1 MLESRAIECSYYID
15 ATAHLDQDENEFRF
29 TSKQHIDI
37 RLSGDAAMNGRQVRT
52 LDKKTQILRAARSV
66 VMDGG
71 FGDLQM
77 NAVAAAAGV
86 AVGTIYRYFP
96 SRAELCA
103 AIVSTT
109 SQREVDVLAGIAVSD
124 GSPSQKVRDAVRT
137 FATRA
142 MRGRRLAY
150 GLIFEPIDPEVESTR
165 LKYRRAIARVFETI
179 IREGIAAGEFRAVDV
194 EVAGACLVGAFMEG
208 LVGSLAPDTGGVRER
223 ATEVAEAIA
232 DLCLAAVARP
242 DNPALSGRPVREGAK
257 APVPLRQR
265 SREGRS
271 G

>member
-1 MLESRAIECSYYID
+1 MSAR
-15 ATAHLDQDENEFRF
+15 HV
-29 TSKQHIDI
+29 
-37 RLSGDAAMNGRQVRT
+37 GM

-86 AVGTIYRYFP
+86 AVGTIYRYFS

-124 GSPSQKVRDAVRT
+124 GTPSQKVRDAVRT
-137 FATRA
+137 FAARA

-165 LKYRRAIARVFETI
+165 LQYRRAIARVFETI
-179 IREGIAAGEFRAVDV
+179 IRQGIAAGEFRNVDV

-208 LVGSLAPDTGGVRER
+208 LVGSLAPDTSGLPDW
-223 ATEVAEAIA
+223 AAEVAGAIA
-232 DLCLAAVARP
+232 DLCLAAVAKPGNALLEDRP
-242 DNPALSGRPVREGAK
+242 AGNGGA
-257 APVPLRQR
+257 APIRLRQR
-265 SREGRS
+265 P
-271 G
+271 

>member
-1 MLESRAIECSYYID
+1 MSPKPSRA
-15 ATAHLDQDENEFRF
+15 
-29 TSKQHIDI
+29 
-37 RLSGDAAMNGRQVRT
+37 

-71 FGDLQM
+71 FRELQM

-103 AIVSTT
+103 AIVSVT
-109 SQREVDVLAGIAVSD
+109 SQREVDVLSGIAVAE
-124 GSPSQKVRDAVRT
+124 GEPSRKVRDAVRT
-137 FATRA
+137 FAARA

-179 IREGIAAGEFRAVDV
+179 IREGIAAGEFRDVDV
-194 EVAGACLVGAFMEG
+194 EVAGAFLVGAFMEG
-208 LVGSLAPDTGGVRER
+208 LVGSLAPDTGGIQER
-223 ATEVAEAIA
+223 ADEIADAIA
-232 DLCLAAVARP
+232 DLCLAAVAK
-242 DNPALSGRPVREGAK
+242 SGHPLLHH
-257 APVPLRQR
+257 APRTESAAQAIPLRP
-265 SREGRS
+265 
-271 G
+271 

>member
-1 MLESRAIECSYYID
+1 MKNLDSGYD
-15 ATAHLDQDENEFRF
+15 AVTA
-29 TSKQHIDI
+29 KHI
-37 RLSGDAAMNGRQVRT
+37 RT
-52 LDKKTQILRAARSV
+52 LDKKAQILRAARSV

-109 SQREVDVLAGIAVSD
+109 SQREVDVLSGIAVAE

-137 FATRA
+137 FAARA

-179 IREGIAAGEFRAVDV
+179 IREGIVAGEFRDVDA
-194 EVAGACLVGAFMEG
+194 EIAGACLVGAFMEG
-208 LVGSLAPDTGGVRER
+208 LVGSLAPDTGGVKER
-223 ATEVAEAIA
+223 AEEIA
-232 DLCLAAVARP
+232 DSIADICLAAVSKP
-242 DNPALSGRPVREGAK
+242 DNGLLKDRSVEEGAVTPIQLK
-257 APVPLRQR
+257 SR
-265 SREGRS
+265 S
-271 G
+271 

>member
-1 MLESRAIECSYYID
+1 M
-15 ATAHLDQDENEFRF
+15 TA
-29 TSKQHIDI
+29 KQI
-37 RLSGDAAMNGRQVRT
+37 RS

-71 FGDLQM
+71 FRELQM
-77 NAVAAAAGV
+77 NAVAGAAGV

-109 SQREVDVLAGIAVSD
+109 SQREVDVLSGIAVAE

-137 FATRA
+137 FAARA

-179 IREGIAAGEFRAVDV
+179 IREGVAAGEFRDVDV
-194 EVAGACLVGAFMEG
+194 ELAGACLVGAFMEG
-208 LVGSLAPDTGGVRER
+208 LVGSLAPDTGGIQAR
-223 ATEVAEAIA
+223 ADEIAAAIA
-232 DLCLAAVARP
+232 DLCLAAVLMPGNPLPNQQSVEEGVTEPIAMRQRP
-242 DNPALSGRPVREGAK
+242 SGR
-257 APVPLRQR
+257 
-265 SREGRS
+265 SS
-271 G
+271 

>member
-1 MLESRAIECSYYID
+1 MRVVDLPLKVLR
-15 ATAHLDQDENEFRF
+15 LG
-29 TSKQHIDI
+29 DI
-37 RLSGDAAMNGRQVRT
+37 QAMSAKQVRS

-71 FGDLQM
+71 FRELQM

-109 SQREVDVLAGIAVSD
+109 SQREVDVLSGIAVAE
-124 GSPSQKVRDAVRT
+124 GEPSQKVRDAVRT
-137 FATRA
+137 FAARA

-165 LKYRRAIARVFETI
+165 LKYRRAVARVFETI
-179 IREGIAAGEFRAVDV
+179 IREGIASGEFREVDV
-194 EVAGACLVGAFMEG
+194 EVAGACVVGAFMEG
-208 LVGSLAPDTGGVRER
+208 LVGSLAPDTGGVQAR
-223 ATEVAEAIA
+223 ADEIASAIA
-232 DLCLAAVARP
+232 DLCLAAVAKPGNRLLDQQRP
-242 DNPALSGRPVREGAK
+242 AIAATEPVS
-257 APVPLRQR
+257 LRQK
-265 SREGRS
+265 S
-271 G
+271 

>member
-1 MLESRAIECSYYID
+1 MSPKPSRA
-15 ATAHLDQDENEFRF
+15 
-29 TSKQHIDI
+29 
-37 RLSGDAAMNGRQVRT
+37 

-71 FGDLQM
+71 FRELQM

-103 AIVSTT
+103 AIVSVT
-109 SQREVDVLAGIAVSD
+109 SQREVDVLSGIAVAE
-124 GSPSQKVRDAVRT
+124 GEPSRKVRDAVRT
-137 FATRA
+137 FAARA

-179 IREGIAAGEFRAVDV
+179 IREGIAAGEFRDVDV
-194 EVAGACLVGAFMEG
+194 EVAGAFLVGAFMEG
-208 LVGSLAPDTGGVRER
+208 LVGSLAPDTGGIQER
-223 ATEVAEAIA
+223 ADEIADAIA
-232 DLCLAAVARP
+232 DLCLAAVAKPGHPLLNR
-242 DNPALSGRPVREGAK
+242 
-257 APVPLRQR
+257 APRTESAAQAIPLRPR
-265 SREGRS
+265 P
-271 G
+271 

>member
-1 MLESRAIECSYYID
+1 MNAR
-15 ATAHLDQDENEFRF
+15 N
-29 TSKQHIDI
+29 I
-37 RLSGDAAMNGRQVRT
+37 RS
-52 LDKKTQILRAARSV
+52 LDKKAQILRAARSV

-71 FGDLQM
+71 FGQLQM

-109 SQREVDVLAGIAVSD
+109 SQREVDVLSGIAVAE

-137 FATRA
+137 FAARA

-165 LKYRRAIARVFETI
+165 LRYRRAIARVFETI
-179 IREGIAAGEFRAVDV
+179 IREGIASGEFRKVDV

-208 LVGSLAPDTGGVRER
+208 LIGSLAPDTGGVQAR
-223 ATEVAEAIA
+223 ADEIAEAIA
-232 DLCLAAVARP
+232 DICLAAVAKGASDVRN
-242 DNPALSGRPVREGAK
+242 DLSAEERAT
-257 APVPLRQR
+257 APLRLR
-265 SREGRS
+265 T
-271 G
+271 

>member
-1 MLESRAIECSYYID
+1 MSAR
-15 ATAHLDQDENEFRF
+15 N
-29 TSKQHIDI
+29 I
-37 RLSGDAAMNGRQVRT
+37 RN
-52 LDKKTQILRAARSV
+52 LDKKAQILRAARSV

-71 FGDLQM
+71 FGQLQM

-109 SQREVDVLAGIAVSD
+109 SQREVDVLAGIAVAE

-137 FATRA
+137 FAARA
-142 MRGRRLAY
+142 MRSQRLAY

-165 LKYRRAIARVFETI
+165 LRYRRAIARVFETI
-179 IREGIAAGEFRAVDV
+179 IREGIASGEFRKVDV

-208 LVGSLAPDTGGVRER
+208 LIGSLAPDTGGIQAR
-223 ATEVAEAIA
+223 ADEIAEAIA
-232 DLCLAAVARP
+232 DICLATVAKGGGEVR
-242 DNPALSGRPVREGAK
+242 DELSAEERAT
-257 APVPLRQR
+257 VPLRLR
-265 SREGRS
+265 T
-271 G
+271 

>member
-1 MLESRAIECSYYID
+1 
-15 ATAHLDQDENEFRF
+15 
-29 TSKQHIDI
+29 
-37 RLSGDAAMNGRQVRT
+37 
-52 LDKKTQILRAARSV
+52 LDKKSQILRAARSV

-71 FGDLQM
+71 FRDLQM

-103 AIVSTT
+103 AIVSVT
-109 SQREVDVLAGIAVSD
+109 SQREVDVLSGIAVAE

-137 FATRA
+137 FAARA
-142 MRGRRLAY
+142 VRGRRLAY

-179 IREGIAAGEFRAVDV
+179 VREGIAAGEFRDVDP
-194 EVAGACLVGAFMEG
+194 EIAGTCLVGAFMEG
-208 LVGSLAPDTGGVRER
+208 LVGPLAPDRSGHQER
-223 ATEVAEAIA
+223 VAEMADVIA
-232 DLCLAAVARP
+232 DLCLAIVAGPKNQLAESRSVTGG
-242 DNPALSGRPVREGAK
+242 PATPH
-257 APVPLRQR
+257 PLQLKP
-265 SREGRS
+265 G

>member
-1 MLESRAIECSYYID
+1 VA
-15 ATAHLDQDENEFRF
+15 
-29 TSKQHIDI
+29 KQI
-37 RLSGDAAMNGRQVRT
+37 RS

-71 FGDLQM
+71 FQELQM

-109 SQREVDVLAGIAVSD
+109 SQREVDVLSGIAVAE
-124 GSPSQKVRDAVRT
+124 GEPSQKVRDAVRA
-137 FATRA
+137 FASRA
-142 MRGRRLAY
+142 MRGKRLAY

-179 IREGIAAGEFRAVDV
+179 IREGIAAGEFRELDV

-208 LVGSLAPDTGGVRER
+208 LIGSLAPDTGGVQER
-223 ATEVAEAIA
+223 ADEIANSIA
-232 DLCLAAVARP
+232 DLCLAAVQKSGHLAAEQRP
-242 DNPALSGRPVREGAK
+242 ISGAAKPIALKHNP
-257 APVPLRQR
+257 
-265 SREGRS
+265 
-271 G
+271 

>member
-1 MLESRAIECSYYID
+1 MSPKPSRA
-15 ATAHLDQDENEFRF
+15 
-29 TSKQHIDI
+29 
-37 RLSGDAAMNGRQVRT
+37 

-71 FGDLQM
+71 FRELQM

-103 AIVSTT
+103 AIVSVT
-109 SQREVDVLAGIAVSD
+109 SQREVDVLSGIAVAE
-124 GSPSQKVRDAVRT
+124 GAPSQKVRDAVRT
-137 FATRA
+137 FAARA

-179 IREGIAAGEFRAVDV
+179 IREGIAAGEFRDVDV
-194 EVAGACLVGAFMEG
+194 EVAGAFLVGAFMEG
-208 LVGSLAPDTGGVRER
+208 LVGSLAPDTGGVQER
-223 ATEVAEAIA
+223 ADEIANAIA
-232 DLCLAAVARP
+232 DLCLAAVAKP
-242 DNPALSGRPVREGAK
+242 GHPLLIQASIPQGASQ
-257 APVPLRQR
+257 AIPLRQR
-265 SREGRS
+265 P
-271 G
+271 

>member
-1 MLESRAIECSYYID
+1 MSA
-15 ATAHLDQDENEFRF
+15 
-29 TSKQHIDI
+29 K
-37 RLSGDAAMNGRQVRT
+37 QVRS

-71 FGDLQM
+71 FRELQM

-109 SQREVDVLAGIAVSD
+109 SQREVDVLSGIAVAE
-124 GSPSQKVRDAVRT
+124 GEPSQKVRDAVRT
-137 FATRA
+137 FASRA

-165 LKYRRAIARVFETI
+165 LKYRRAVARVFETI
-179 IREGIAAGEFRAVDV
+179 IREGIASGEFREVDV
-194 EVAGACLVGAFMEG
+194 EVAGACVVGAFMEG
-208 LVGSLAPDTGGVRER
+208 LVGSLAPDTGGVQAR
-223 ATEVAEAIA
+223 ADEIASAIA
-232 DLCLAAVARP
+232 DLCLAAVAKPGNRLLDQQRP
-242 DNPALSGRPVREGAK
+242 AIAATEPVS
-257 APVPLRQR
+257 LRQK
-265 SREGRS
+265 S
-271 G
+271 

>member
-1 MLESRAIECSYYID
+1 MSA
-15 ATAHLDQDENEFRF
+15 
-29 TSKQHIDI
+29 K
-37 RLSGDAAMNGRQVRT
+37 QVRS

-71 FGDLQM
+71 FRELQM

-109 SQREVDVLAGIAVSD
+109 SQREVDVLSGIAVAE
-124 GSPSQKVRDAVRT
+124 GEPSQKVRDAVRT
-137 FATRA
+137 FASRA

-165 LKYRRAIARVFETI
+165 LKYRRAVARVFETI
-179 IREGIAAGEFRAVDV
+179 IREGIASGEFREVDV
-194 EVAGACLVGAFMEG
+194 EVAGACVVGAFMEG
-208 LVGSLAPDTGGVRER
+208 LVGSLAPDTGGVQAR
-223 ATEVAEAIA
+223 ADEIASAIA
-232 DLCLAAVARP
+232 DLCLAAVAKPGNRLLEQQRP
-242 DNPALSGRPVREGAK
+242 AIAAMEPVS
-257 APVPLRQR
+257 LRQK
-265 SREGRS
+265 S
-271 G
+271 

>member
-1 MLESRAIECSYYID
+1 MSAR
-15 ATAHLDQDENEFRF
+15 HV
-29 TSKQHIDI
+29 
-37 RLSGDAAMNGRQVRT
+37 GM

-86 AVGTIYRYFP
+86 AVGTIYRYFS

-124 GSPSQKVRDAVRT
+124 GTPSQKVRDAVRT
-137 FATRA
+137 FAARA

-165 LKYRRAIARVFETI
+165 LQYRRAIARVFETI
-179 IREGIAAGEFRAVDV
+179 IRQGIAAGEFRNVDV

-208 LVGSLAPDTGGVRER
+208 LVGSLAPDTSGLPDR
-223 ATEVAEAIA
+223 AAEVAGAIA
-232 DLCLAAVARP
+232 DLCLAAVAKPGNALLEDRP
-242 DNPALSGRPVREGAK
+242 AGNGGA
-257 APVPLRQR
+257 APIRLRQR
-265 SREGRS
+265 P
-271 G
+271 

>member
-1 MLESRAIECSYYID
+1 M
-15 ATAHLDQDENEFRF
+15 TA
-29 TSKQHIDI
+29 
-37 RLSGDAAMNGRQVRT
+37 RQLRT

-86 AVGTIYRYFP
+86 AVGTIYHYFP

-109 SQREVDVLAGIAVSD
+109 SQREVDVLAGIAVAE
-124 GSPSQKVRDAVRT
+124 GAPSQKLQDAVRT
-137 FATRA
+137 FAARA

-165 LKYRRAIARVFETI
+165 LKYRRAIARVFESI
-179 IREGIAAGEFRAVDV
+179 VREGIAQGEFRDLDV
-194 EVAGACLVGAFMEG
+194 EVTGACLIGAFMEG
-208 LVGSLAPDTGGVRER
+208 LVGSLAPDTGGDQARS
-223 ATEVAEAIA
+223 AAIADAIA

-242 DNPALSGRPVREGAK
+242 DNPFLAARRPQPGAEH
-257 APVPLRQR
+257 AIPLRNR
-265 SREGRS
+265 ISARDR
-271 G
+271 

>member
-1 MLESRAIECSYYID
+1 MSAR
-15 ATAHLDQDENEFRF
+15 N
-29 TSKQHIDI
+29 I
-37 RLSGDAAMNGRQVRT
+37 RN
-52 LDKKTQILRAARSV
+52 LDKKAQILRAARSV

-71 FGDLQM
+71 FGQLQM

-109 SQREVDVLAGIAVSD
+109 SQREVDVLAGIAVAE

-137 FATRA
+137 FAARA
-142 MRGRRLAY
+142 MRSQRLAY

-165 LKYRRAIARVFETI
+165 LRYRRSIARVFETI
-179 IREGIAAGEFRAVDV
+179 IREGIASGEFRKVDV

-208 LVGSLAPDTGGVRER
+208 LIGSLAPDTGGIQAR
-223 ATEVAEAIA
+223 ADEIAEAIA
-232 DLCLAAVARP
+232 DICLATVAKNGSEAR
-242 DNPALSGRPVREGAK
+242 DELSAEKRAT
-257 APVPLRQR
+257 VPLRLR
-265 SREGRS
+265 T
-271 G
+271 

>member
-1 MLESRAIECSYYID
+1 MSA
-15 ATAHLDQDENEFRF
+15 
-29 TSKQHIDI
+29 K
-37 RLSGDAAMNGRQVRT
+37 QVRS

-71 FGDLQM
+71 FQELQM

-109 SQREVDVLAGIAVSD
+109 SQREVDVLSGIAVAE
-124 GSPSQKVRDAVRT
+124 GEPSQKVRDAVRT
-137 FATRA
+137 FASRA

-179 IREGIAAGEFRAVDV
+179 IREGIASGEFREVDV
-194 EVAGACLVGAFMEG
+194 EIAGACIVGAFMEG
-208 LVGSLAPDTGGVRER
+208 LVGSLAPDTGGVQAR
-223 ATEVAEAIA
+223 ANEIAGAIA
-232 DLCLAAVARP
+232 DLCLAAVAKRGDRLPDQQRP
-242 DNPALSGRPVREGAK
+242 AITGMERVL
-257 APVPLRQR
+257 LRR
-265 SREGRS
+265 KS
-271 G
+271 